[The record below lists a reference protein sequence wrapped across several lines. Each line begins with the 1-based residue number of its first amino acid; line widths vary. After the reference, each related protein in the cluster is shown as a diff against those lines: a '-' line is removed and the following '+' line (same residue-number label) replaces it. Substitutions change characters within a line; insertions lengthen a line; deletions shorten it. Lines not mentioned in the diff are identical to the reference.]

1 MSMESLQVIFCIFL
15 FISAKAAANSKT
27 KQPAA
32 TWETS
37 SRKIFIAVDTSPM
50 LSDEQR
56 EIIKSGFS
64 TFTLLTIT
72 DKKNKDHET
81 PTEMRTVCKVKYD
94 TWEEKYITTKLEPQ
108 PLGKY
113 TGNTIESWSDQCLK
127 YRIEDPRFIAKMKN
141 GGLLFISLQVRQSS
155 LDEATKIKDWLVK
168 QQSGL
173 MQGLYSHM
181 LGDLQLG
188 GKTDFIVEIPPQPEK
203 MQSHGVRDTAKPK

>member
-1 MSMESLQVIFCIFL
+1 MNMRSLQILFWIFL
-15 FISAKAAANSKT
+15 FLSPKVLANSKT
-27 KQPAA
+27 KQPSA

-37 SRKIFIAVDTSPM
+37 SRKIFIAIDTSPM
-50 LSDEQR
+50 LSEEQR

-72 DKKNKDHET
+72 DKRHKSNET

-113 TGNTIESWSDQCLK
+113 SGTTIESWSDQCLK
-127 YRIEDPRFIAKMKN
+127 YRIEDPQFIAKMTN
-141 GGLLFISLQVRQSS
+141 GGILFISLQVRQSS

-188 GKTDFIVEIPPQPEK
+188 GKTDVIIEIPPQSEK
-203 MQSHGVRDTAKPK
+203 KSFNEIKDTAKPK